1 MVFAQ
6 RPVDPVDAA
15 GQGVLGE
22 RDVVG
27 MGVGGQQGVAGP
39 NDVAAAQFQ
48 RVDAEGGGE
57 LVDRAL
63 HGEGGLGHA
72 VPAQRP
78 LGTVLV

>member
-1 MVFAQ
+1 MDRAGGTLADQPVRPEIVAAGVFVVFAQ

-48 RVDAEGGGE
+48 RVDA
-57 LVDRAL
+57 
-63 HGEGGLGHA
+63 
-72 VPAQRP
+72 
-78 LGTVLV
+78 